1 MRNGSTVNGFS
12 SLLSTNQ
19 AHGWMFEHIQLHYK
33 SMCEILGQSK
43 NSSDAKYGI
52 KIRKLTYSLNI
63 FWRENCYLNRSKER
77 PKTDRAKRLNF
88 FLSTE
93 QKKKLK
99 TLLKMQLFQG
109 QKIQWEMA
117 IFGSSINFYPCEDAL
132 VSKSS
137 SLLTSATNAVH
148 LSFSLSSVTGSMFPE
163 AAFAAAFNDFFS
175 FSLAL
180 IRPINRI
187 TSSHNLEIILQ
198 LFQSSRPSSLLHCF
212 RSKKE
217 KAQVC

>member
-1 MRNGSTVNGFS
+1 
-12 SLLSTNQ
+12 
-19 AHGWMFEHIQLHYK
+19 
-33 SMCEILGQSK
+33 
-43 NSSDAKYGI
+43 
-52 KIRKLTYSLNI
+52 
-63 FWRENCYLNRSKER
+63 
-77 PKTDRAKRLNF
+77 
-88 FLSTE
+88 
-93 QKKKLK
+93 
-99 TLLKMQLFQG
+99 MQLFQG